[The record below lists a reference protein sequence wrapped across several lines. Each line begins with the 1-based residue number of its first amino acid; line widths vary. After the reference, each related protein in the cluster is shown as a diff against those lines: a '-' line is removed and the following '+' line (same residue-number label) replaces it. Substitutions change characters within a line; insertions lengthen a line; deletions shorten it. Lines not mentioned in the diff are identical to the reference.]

1 METLQPFPPD
11 RNGRNLRTGGSGGA
25 AVGAYGCAARPC
37 QRLAVSLT
45 LPWRMMAGDSM
56 TGGDNKDG

>member
-37 QRLAVSLT
+37 
-45 LPWRMMAGDSM
+45 
-56 TGGDNKDG
+56 